1 MNTDR
6 PKVLVSAYACHPNP
20 ATAHFPGEAILGWH
34 LAKEI
39 AGFADLHL
47 ITWAFNRV
55 GVEGTLTDRDGRPA
69 KVHYVDLPPRLH
81 GALRDRHLGT
91 RIYYYLWQRAAA
103 KCARKLFGQEHFDLF
118 HQITFSNDWMPS
130 FIAPALPIP
139 FIWGPIGGGQRVPG
153 ELMGTL
159 ARRDRRQER
168 SRTFLQSLWRAT
180 PARRRCARK
189 ASAIL
194 VCNKETKGVLSRWGD
209 KIVDFPVNGIS
220 REDIAAETAA
230 LVPPGIIP
238 SPRAVDDARRDGFRL
253 LYVGRFDPI
262 KGLPLAFEALRI
274 LLVICPAATLELVG
288 EGPERPRLEALAAR
302 LGITDRLVWTP
313 WSPRSE
319 IFARMQRS
327 DVFLFPSLR
336 DGGGA
341 VVVEAMASGLPVVCL
356 DLAGPGL
363 HVRDGWGVKIPSGPP
378 DTVAAGLAGALGRFW
393 CDPGLKV
400 RMGQAARERAASFY
414 EWGRLGETLRGIY
427 RDALAGKPPRQGE
440 RP

>member
-1 MNTDR
+1 MPCDAMSNNR
-6 PKVLVSAYACHPNP
+6 PRVLASAYACHPSP
-20 ATAHFPGEAILGWH
+20 TTAHFPGEAVLGWH
-34 LAKEI
+34 LAREI

-47 ITWAFNRV
+47 ITWAFNRE
-55 GVEGTLTDRDGRPA
+55 GLEGTLADGNGRPVE
-69 KVHYVDLPPRLH
+69 VHFVDLPRRLH
-81 GALRDRHLGT
+81 ETLRDRHLGT

-103 KCARKLFGQEHFDLF
+103 KAALELHRREGFDLF

-139 FIWGPIGGGQRVPG
+139 FVWGPIGGGQKVPG

-159 ARRDRRQER
+159 APRDRRQER
-168 SRTFLQSLWRAT
+168 SRTFLQGVWRAT

-194 VCNKETKGVLSRWGD
+194 VCNKETKDVLSRWAD

-220 REDIAAETAA
+220 REDIA
-230 LVPPGIIP
+230 PGLP
-238 SPRAVDDARRDGFRL
+238 APFRPDGFRI

-274 LLVICPAATLELVG
+274 LLGIAPSATLELVG
-288 EGPERPRLEALAAR
+288 EGPELPRLEAIASK
-302 LGITDRLVWTP
+302 LGIADRLVWTP

-319 IFARMQRS
+319 IFLKMRQS

-341 VVVEAMASGLPVVCL
+341 VVVEAMANGLPVVCL

-363 HVRDGWGVKIPSGPP
+363 HIQDGYGIKVPSGRP
-378 DTVAAGLAGALGRFW
+378 DAVAADLATALARFW
-393 CDPGLKV
+393 CDPGLRA
-400 RMGQAARERAASFY
+400 RMGGAARERAASY
-414 EWGRLGETLRGIY
+414 YVWGRLGERLRNIY
-427 RDALAGKPPRQGE
+427 RDALAGVLPRREE

>member
-1 MNTDR
+1 MTTDR
-6 PKVLVSAYACHPNP
+6 PKVLASAYACHPNP

-47 ITWAFNRV
+47 ITWAFNRE
-55 GVEGTLTDRDGRPA
+55 GVEGTLARPDGRPA
-69 KVHYVDLPPRLH
+69 TVHYVDLPPLLH
-81 GALRDRHLGT
+81 RTLRDRHLGT
-91 RIYYYLWQRAAA
+91 RIYYYLWQRAATKSA
-103 KCARKLFGQEHFDLF
+103 KELYRREGFDLF

-139 FIWGPIGGGQRVPG
+139 FIWGPIGGGQRVPI

-220 REDIAAETAA
+220 REDIAAETPAP
-230 LVPPGIIP
+230 V
-238 SPRAVDDARRDGFRL
+238 RHHGFRL

-274 LLVICPAATLELVG
+274 LLEISPGTTLELVG

-302 LGITDRLVWTP
+302 LGIADRLVWTP

-319 IFARMQRS
+319 IFARMRQS

-363 HVRDGWGVKIPSGPP
+363 HIRDEYGIKVPSGRP
-378 DTVAAGLAGALGRFW
+378 DVVAAELAGALGRFW
-393 CDPGLKV
+393 CDPGLRA
-400 RMGQAARERAASFY
+400 RMGRAARARAASFY
-414 EWGRLGETLRGIY
+414 EWGRLGERLRGIY
-427 RDALAGKPPRQGE
+427 RDALAGKPPRQGDL
-440 RP
+440 P

>member
-1 MNTDR
+1 MTTDR
-6 PKVLVSAYACHPNP
+6 PKVLASAYACHPNP

-47 ITWAFNRV
+47 ITWAYNRE

-69 KVHYVDLPPRLH
+69 KVHYVDLPPQLYR
-81 GALRDRHLGT
+81 AFRDRHLGA
-91 RIYYYLWQRAAA
+91 RIYYYFWQRAAA
-103 KCARKLFGQEHFDLF
+103 KSAKELYRREGFDLF

-130 FIAPALPIP
+130 FIAPALPVP

-159 ARRDRRQER
+159 ARRDRGQER

-194 VCNKETKGVLSRWGD
+194 VCNKETKGVLSRWEE

-220 REDIAAETAA
+220 REDIVAET
-230 LVPPGIIP
+230 P
-238 SPRAVDDARRDGFRL
+238 SPVGRDGFRL
-253 LYVGRFDPI
+253 LFVGRFDPI
-262 KGLPLAFEALRI
+262 KGLPLAFKALRI
-274 LLVICPAATLELVG
+274 LLEICPAATLELVG

-302 LGITDRLVWTP
+302 LNIADRLIWTP

-319 IFARMQRS
+319 IFARMRRS

-363 HVRDGWGVKIPSGPP
+363 HIRDGWGIKVPSGRP
-378 DTVAAGLAGALGRFW
+378 DAVAAGLAGALGRFW
-393 CDPGLKV
+393 CDPGLRV
-400 RMGQAARERAASFY
+400 RMGRAARERAASFY
-414 EWGRLGETLRGIY
+414 EWTRLGETLRGIY
-427 RDALAGKPPRQGE
+427 RDALAWKPLRQE
-440 RP
+440 DRP

>member
-47 ITWAFNRV
+47 VTWAFNRT
-55 GVEGTLTDRDGRPA
+55 GVEGTLAGPDGRPA

-81 GALRDRHLGT
+81 RALRDRHLGT
-91 RIYYYLWQRAAA
+91 RIYYFLWQRAAA
-103 KCARKLFGQEHFDLF
+103 KLAKELYRREGFDLF

-139 FIWGPIGGGQRVPG
+139 FIWGPIGGGQKVPK

-220 REDIAAETAA
+220 REDIAAETPA
-230 LVPPGIIP
+230 LVG
-238 SPRAVDDARRDGFRL
+238 RHGFRL

-262 KGLPLAFEALRI
+262 KGLPLALEALRI
-274 LLVICPAATLELVG
+274 LLEICPAATLELVG
-288 EGPERPRLEALAAR
+288 EGPERLRLEALAAR
-302 LGITDRLVWTP
+302 LGITDRLIWTP

-319 IFARMQRS
+319 IFARMRRS

-363 HVRDGWGVKIPSGPP
+363 HIRDGWGFKVPSGRP
-378 DTVAAGLAGALGRFW
+378 DVVAAGLAGALGRFL
-393 CDPGLKV
+393 CDPGLRV
-400 RMGQAARERAASFY
+400 RSGHAAKERAVSFY
-414 EWGRLGETLRGIY
+414 EWGRLGETLHGIY
-427 RDALAGKPPRQGE
+427 RDALAGKPPRQE
-440 RP
+440 DRP

>member
-1 MNTDR
+1 MNAGR
-6 PKVLVSAYACHPNP
+6 PKVLVSAYACHPRP

-34 LAKEI
+34 LAREI

-47 ITWAFNRV
+47 ITWAFNRD
-55 GVEGTLTDRDGRPA
+55 GVEGTLADGDGRPIE
-69 KVHYVDLPPRLH
+69 VRYVDLPPRLH
-81 GALRDRHLGT
+81 DVLRDRHLGT

-103 KCARKLFGQEHFDLF
+103 RAAVELHRRERFDLF

-130 FIAPALPIP
+130 YAAPALPVP
-139 FIWGPIGGGQRVPG
+139 FVWGPIGGGQKVPR
-153 ELMGTL
+153 ELMGTM

-168 SRTFLQSLWRAT
+168 SRTFLQNVWRAT
-180 PARRRCARK
+180 PARRRTAGK

-194 VCNKETKGVLSRWGD
+194 VCNKETKAVLSRWAD

-220 REDIAAETAA
+220 PEDIAPTGAA
-230 LVPPGIIP
+230 AP
-238 SPRAVDDARRDGFRL
+238 ARNGFRL

-274 LLVICPAATLELVG
+274 LSVIAPGTTLELVG
-288 EGPERPRLEALAAR
+288 EGPERQRLEALAAR
-302 LGITDRLVWTP
+302 LGISDRLVWTP
-313 WSPRSE
+313 WSPRAE
-319 IFARMQRS
+319 VFAKMRTS

-363 HVRDGWGVKIPSGPP
+363 HVRDEYGIKVPSGRP
-378 DTVAAGLAGALGRFW
+378 DAVAAGLAGALGRFW
-393 CDPGLKV
+393 CDPGLRG
-400 RMGQAARERAASFY
+400 RMGSAARERAASYY
-414 EWGRLGETLRGIY
+414 EWSRLGERLRGIY
-427 RDALAGKPPRQGE
+427 RDALAGTAPRPEE
-440 RP
+440 RR

>member
-1 MNTDR
+1 MDPVR

-20 ATAHFPGEAILGWH
+20 GTAHFPGEAILGWH
-34 LAKEI
+34 LAREI

-47 ITWAFNRV
+47 ITWAFNRA
-55 GVEGTLTDRDGRPA
+55 GVEGTLAAPDGRPA

-81 GALRDRHLGT
+81 RALRDRHLGT

-103 KCARKLFGQEHFDLF
+103 KSAKELYRREGFDLF

-139 FIWGPIGGGQRVPG
+139 FVWGPIGGGQRVPK

-168 SRTFLQSLWRAT
+168 SRTFLQTLWRAT

-194 VCNKETKGVLSRWGD
+194 VCNKETQGVLSRWKD

-220 REDIAAETAA
+220 REDIAAD
-230 LVPPGIIP
+230 IP
-238 SPRAVDDARRDGFRL
+238 VLPRREGFRL

-274 LLVICPAATLELVG
+274 LLAISPAATLELVG

-302 LGITDRLVWTP
+302 LGIADHLVWTP
-313 WSPRSE
+313 WSRRSE
-319 IFARMQRS
+319 IFARMRRS
-327 DVFLFPSLR
+327 DVLLFPSLR

-341 VVVEAMASGLPVVCL
+341 VVVEAMANGLPVVCL

-363 HVRDGWGVKIPSGPP
+363 HIRNEYGVKVPSGRP
-378 DTVAAGLAGALGRFW
+378 DVVAAGLAGALERFW
-393 CDPGLKV
+393 CDPGL
-400 RMGQAARERAASFY
+400 RLRLGQAARDRAASFY

-427 RDALAGKPPRQGE
+427 RDALAGKRPRQGE
-440 RP
+440 RL

>member
-6 PKVLVSAYACHPNP
+6 PKVLASAYACHPNP

-47 ITWAFNRV
+47 ITWAFNRD
-55 GVEGTLTDRDGRPA
+55 GVEGTLTDGDGRPA

-81 GALRDRHLGT
+81 EALRDRHLGT

-103 KCARKLFGQEHFDLF
+103 KAAKELTRREGFDLF

-139 FIWGPIGGGQRVPG
+139 FIWGPIGGGQRVPK

-168 SRTFLQSLWRAT
+168 SRTFLQNLWRAT

-220 REDIAAETAA
+220 REDIPDGID
-230 LVPPGIIP
+230 VP
-238 SPRAVDDARRDGFRL
+238 AVRDGFRL

-274 LLVICPAATLELVG
+274 LLGISPAATLELVG
-288 EGPERPRLEALAAR
+288 EGPERPRLEALAER
-302 LGITDRLVWTP
+302 LGIAGHLVWTP

-319 IFARMQRS
+319 IFLKMRQS

-363 HVRDGWGVKIPSGPP
+363 HVWDEYGVKIPSGRP
-378 DTVAAGLAGALGRFW
+378 DAVAAGLAGALGRFW
-393 CDPGLKV
+393 CDPGMRA
-400 RMGQAARERAASFY
+400 RMGAAARDRAASSY
-414 EWGRLGETLRGIY
+414 EWGRLGERLRGIY
-427 RDALAGKPPRQGE
+427 LDALSGRPPRQE
-440 RP
+440 ELP